1 MTRTS
6 VFRGTAIAVAMAV
19 CGGLLPAVLGGST
32 AAAQTATQSP
42 PPPPPPTDAQERLR
56 ADYQTFLTGLEGAV
70 NAAKANPTIAKN
82 LAFGNADPGAS
93 LATAHQ
99 LVSQLNSTQLNE
111 LQSGLSAAPNWRQ
124 LTSKLSTSVA
134 AFKAA
139 PAVKAAGTFTDDCS
153 SAGNAAD
160 GFEAAFIAN
169 EVQSALLAVTIAA
182 PGVIALFFFDI
193 PDPVKI
199 VLAIAW
205 GIANA
210 IYLALAQ
217 VSTVSLDCSATAVSD
232 GQTATFPTDPS
243 VPGGFVSGSSQI
255 SITNLITA
263 AGDTQTEITQ
273 VLNTVIAIDLKTTAL
288 LTATANLN
296 VTLGGP
302 SVPVGND
309 INTRSKATLEVL
321 KTIQADVAVL
331 MNTETVILGKADT
344 EITKLADFQ
353 TLQLRMDIEANLTR
367 NGSGTGPIALFQMP
381 AANGGYLEVAKAI
394 VVETITRETAVG
406 HGNPKAAVDLATADQ
421 AFAKGQWKTAY
432 NYYSKAYQDVR

>member
-19 CGGLLPAVLGGST
+19 CGGLLPAVFGGSP
-32 AAAQTATQSP
+32 AAAQTAAQSP

-56 ADYQTFLTGLEGAV
+56 AEYQTFLTGLEGAV

-82 LAFGNADPGAS
+82 LAFGNGDPATS

-111 LQSGLSAAPNWRQ
+111 LQSGLSAAPNWR
-124 LTSKLSTSVA
+124 LMTSKLSTSVA

-217 VSTVSLDCSATAVSD
+217 VSTVSLDCSATVVSD

-302 SVPVGND
+302 GGND
-309 INTRSKATLEVL
+309 INTRSIATLEVL

-353 TLQLRMDIEANLTR
+353 TLQLRMVIEANLTR
-367 NGSGTGPIALFQMP
+367 NGSGTGPMGLFQLP

-406 HGNPKAAVDLATADQ
+406 HGNPKAAVDFATADQ